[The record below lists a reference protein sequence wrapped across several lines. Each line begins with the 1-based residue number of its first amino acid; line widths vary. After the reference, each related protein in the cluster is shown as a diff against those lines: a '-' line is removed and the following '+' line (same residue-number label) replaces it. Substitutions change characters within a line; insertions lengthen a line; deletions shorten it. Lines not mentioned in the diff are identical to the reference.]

1 MPEPLRRSDPIPLPT
16 LQEQRIDRMLL
27 ASISLSPLAVGINTV
42 VGFTVAHWGIAVNR
56 KTTSYF
62 VSVIDLALCGVAA
75 MLAWRARSYLAS
87 AADEVPELGRRRFM
101 AKLGLV
107 LACFSAIVVL
117 AATLAI
123 LILRPSD

>member
-1 MPEPLRRSDPIPLPT
+1 MPEAPRRSDPIPLPT

-42 VGFTVAHWGIAVNR
+42 VGFTVAHWAIAVNR

-75 MLAWRARSYLAS
+75 MLAWRSQTSLAA
-87 AADEVPELGRRRFM
+87 AADDAPELGRRRFM